1 MISRWLPSIVVLIL
15 CGHVV
20 APADAGERVP
30 LLDLT
35 VGEHQLT
42 GRVFAHNDQTCWFQR
57 RDGRLKQ
64 LELAKVS
71 EFKERKEA
79 FSPQSI
85 TELKQDLQTEF
96 GKNFEVRSAG
106 HYVVVARPGSAEA
119 YAGLFDRIYRE
130 FIRLFRARG
139 LTIIDSEFPLIAVVF
154 PDQLSFLKYCA
165 AEQTPVQAG
174 VVGFYLPSSN
184 RVALFERGDHTD
196 VDHTVIHE
204 AIHQVAFNTGIHS
217 RIASQPKWVVE
228 GLATMCEADGIRS
241 RLGTTS
247 PADRINR
254 ERFLWFREY
263 AKTRRVGESLTQ
275 FVSEDQMF
283 TSSPLDAYSEAWA
296 LSFFLLETRPAD
308 YSRYVSRLSERD
320 PFPPYDS
327 AARLAD
333 FKKVFGPNL
342 AELEAMYLRFIKRIE
357 QH

>member
-1 MISRWLPSIVVLIL
+1 MNSRRLPLVVALIL
-15 CGHVV
+15 CGCVL
-20 APADAGERVP
+20 APIEAGELAP

-35 VGEHQLT
+35 VGDHQLT

-64 LELAKVS
+64 LELAHVS
-71 EFKERKEA
+71 QFKERKER
-79 FSPQSI
+79 FRPQSTI
-85 TELKQDLQTEF
+85 EFKQELQTEF
-96 GKNFEVRSAG
+96 GKNFEVRTAG

-130 FIRLFRARG
+130 FVRLFRARG
-139 LTIIDSEFPLIAVVF
+139 LTIVDSEFPLVAVVF

-165 AEQTPVQAG
+165 AERTPIQPG
-174 VVGFYLPSSN
+174 TVGFYLPSSN
-184 RVALFERGDHTD
+184 RVALFERAGAAD

-217 RIASQPKWVVE
+217 RIAGQPKWVVE

-247 PADRINR
+247 PADRMNR
-254 ERFLWFREY
+254 ERFLWFRDY
-263 AKTRRVGESLTQ
+263 ANTRRAGDSLTQ
-275 FVSEDQMF
+275 FVSEDQLF

-308 YSRYVSRLSERD
+308 YSQYLSRLSERD
-320 PFPPYDS
+320 PFAPYE
-327 AARLAD
+327 AASRLAD
-333 FKKVFGPNL
+333 FTKAFGPNL
-342 AELEAMYLRFIKRIE
+342 AELEMMYLRFIKRIA